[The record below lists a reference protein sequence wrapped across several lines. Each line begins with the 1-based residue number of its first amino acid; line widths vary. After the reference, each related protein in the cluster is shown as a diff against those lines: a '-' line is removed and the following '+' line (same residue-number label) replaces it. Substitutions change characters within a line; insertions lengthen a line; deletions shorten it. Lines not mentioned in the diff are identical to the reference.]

1 MNMCKYSH
9 THTLLEILSPDYGF
23 FLIWVGFV
31 SSWFFSMYNISDK
44 NKERALGENK
54 DTIKL

>member
-1 MNMCKYSH
+1 MCKYSH
-9 THTLLEILSPDYGF
+9 KHTLLEILSPDYGF